1 MHVGDQAIAQI
12 GDLLR
17 KHLPPNSV
25 AARISGD
32 RFAVVMPSDID
43 EAAMFGEGL
52 REGVTRLS
60 TAGVDAR
67 FRLSISLGVTPF
79 SGRDGDL
86 GRSLAEAESACKAA
100 KDRGRNRL
108 ETFQEND
115 VSIIR
120 RFTDINVAT
129 DVRAALAEN
138 RLRLEAQM
146 IVPFTDDARR
156 QAALRAA
163 AAHARSG
170 RQHHRARPLPVGG
183 AALPDDADH
192 RPLGDLDRHRAAA
205 PAPRAAGE
213 RAGGASPSISPA
225 SRCTD
230 EEFPDY
236 VIRSIENSRINPAVF
251 CFELTESA
259 AVASMKDAEALMS
272 RLRKLGCGVA
282 LDDFGTG
289 LSSLSYLR
297 SMPVSMLKID
307 GSFVRDI
314 LRDERAES
322 MVRAI
327 AQLARAMNI
336 TTVAEYVET
345 EEIRTRVRSLG
356 VDYGQGFAI
365 ARPVP
370 VQEVLDVLPV
380 LAAATPGRLPDRRA
394 GRAHAGLSVTPL
406 QSELGFAPMKL
417 LALGVVLGFLI
428 ALGGAVF
435 AHRDAARRPQRPR
448 GRAAPTAQIA
458 AHAPPKPRNSPKFS
472 NACKRE
478 YVDDVSAPRAHRRRA
493 ARPGRRTRSLFFL
506 SRRRGICRPA
516 RQHRR
521 HLRRHRHRSVDRG
534 SRAARGAAVP
544 RFAGRGRGHPQR
556 RHDFGHRR
564 HARRRRSRC
573 RHGAHARAARLHR
586 EARGD
591 ARRPDAA
598 ARIHGR
604 ARAGRRAQRAPW
616 RRSTAAICTRASPRS
631 ATRPPRISPPA
642 SRACAAISTPS
653 RAASI
658 IDLRNNPG
666 GVLESAVE
674 VADQLLEEGVI
685 VTADG
690 RTPAAR
696 FSMEATPGEMLPGVP
711 VVVLVNGAT
720 ASAAEILAGALQD
733 HHRAV
738 LLGRRTFGKGSVQTV
753 MPLTQGR
760 AIKLTTSRYFTPS
773 GRSIQGRGIDPD
785 HVFENVDGVPLDLD
799 DRARAPARWRTRDAR
814 RARRARAAQG
824 AQTQA
829 ARRRA

>member
-1 MHVGDQAIAQI
+1 MSFENSMEPYAQLVRSLLPRATSVSLFDNTGKLLWGSAASTNPDLFALVLQAIAHLDGSHGKDGECAGQHCALPDDGPAYLFWLRDGAGSVAAVVAVVCNRIRVDADVLPFSYVYDHLKPALELLRRDLLARADIDMLNESLVARDKDLELLLSVTGSHPTASGADDLQSLLANAASHLKCVLAGIVVPDKGLVLTYPENGDVSILTRTQKQLLAITQTRRDPLVINRIATQAGQVAIPYRILACPLRQGSGRTSGVLALFRKLEGTEFIGRDVHLADLLARRVAASIETSYDTLSGLLTRAALEQRVKLMLNDGDPRGQRWSLLYVDIDELHVINENFGMHVGDQAIAQI

-17 KHLPPNSV
+17 KHLPANSV

-67 FRLSISLGVTPF
+67 YRLSISLGVTPY
-79 SGRDGDL
+79 SGRDSDL

-108 ETFQEND
+108 ESFQEND

-146 IVPFTDDARR
+146 ILPFVDDGHSKPHYEMLLRMLDPEGNTIGPDR
-156 QAALRAA
+156 FLSAALRYQMMPTIDRWVISSVIELLRPHRELLANA
-163 AAHARSG
+163 PVVFTINFSG
-170 RQHHRARPLPVGG
+170 QSL
-183 AALPDDADH
+183 
-192 RPLGDLDRHRAAA
+192 
-205 PAPRAAGE
+205 
-213 RAGGASPSISPA
+213 
-225 SRCTD
+225 TD

-236 VIRSIENSRINPAVF
+236 VIRSIESSRINPAVF

-345 EEIRTRVRSLG
+345 EEIRTRVRMLG

-380 LAAATPGRLPDRRA
+380 LAAATPGAYLIDENQ
-394 GRAHAGLSVTPL
+394 AHAG
-406 QSELGFAPMKL
+406 
-417 LALGVVLGFLI
+417 
-428 ALGGAVF
+428 
-435 AHRDAARRPQRPR
+435 
-448 GRAAPTAQIA
+448 
-458 AHAPPKPRNSPKFS
+458 
-472 NACKRE
+472 
-478 YVDDVSAPRAHRRRA
+478 
-493 ARPGRRTRSLFFL
+493 
-506 SRRRGICRPA
+506 
-516 RQHRR
+516 
-521 HLRRHRHRSVDRG
+521 
-534 SRAARGAAVP
+534 
-544 RFAGRGRGHPQR
+544 
-556 RHDFGHRR
+556 
-564 HARRRRSRC
+564 
-573 RHGAHARAARLHR
+573 
-586 EARGD
+586 
-591 ARRPDAA
+591 
-598 ARIHGR
+598 
-604 ARAGRRAQRAPW
+604 
-616 RRSTAAICTRASPRS
+616 
-631 ATRPPRISPPA
+631 
-642 SRACAAISTPS
+642 
-653 RAASI
+653 
-658 IDLRNNPG
+658 
-666 GVLESAVE
+666 
-674 VADQLLEEGVI
+674 
-685 VTADG
+685 
-690 RTPAAR
+690 
-696 FSMEATPGEMLPGVP
+696 
-711 VVVLVNGAT
+711 
-720 ASAAEILAGALQD
+720 
-733 HHRAV
+733 
-738 LLGRRTFGKGSVQTV
+738 
-753 MPLTQGR
+753 
-760 AIKLTTSRYFTPS
+760 
-773 GRSIQGRGIDPD
+773 
-785 HVFENVDGVPLDLD
+785 
-799 DRARAPARWRTRDAR
+799 
-814 RARRARAAQG
+814 
-824 AQTQA
+824 
-829 ARRRA
+829 